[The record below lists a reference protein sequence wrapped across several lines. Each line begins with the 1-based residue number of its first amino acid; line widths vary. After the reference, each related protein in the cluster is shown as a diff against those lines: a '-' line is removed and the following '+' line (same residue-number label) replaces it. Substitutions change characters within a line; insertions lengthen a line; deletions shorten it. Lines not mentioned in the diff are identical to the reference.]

1 MSRAEWIVCER
12 TNRWAAA
19 LRLALTQDDPAP
31 RLCELRHLSELD
43 SEVAARPAAI
53 VAIEVHRGN
62 FAAVLQWLSRSHV
75 RRRLTRCAALL
86 DRSLASDSESVV
98 GPLLEAGAVAIAPS
112 PRRLDDVL
120 ALERFQT
127 QIAGISGS
135 RESLL
140 DQLRASLPWQAT

>member
-12 TNRWAAA
+12 TSRWAAA
-19 LRLALTQDDPAP
+19 LRLELAQDDPAP
-31 RLCELRHLSELD
+31 RLRELRHLSELD
-43 SEVAARPAAI
+43 AEISARPAI

-62 FAAVLQWLSRSHV
+62 FAAVLHWLSRTRV
-75 RRRLTRCAALL
+75 RQQLTRCAALL
-86 DRSLASDSESVV
+86 DRSLASDSESVI

-120 ALERFQT
+120 ALERFQSE
-127 QIAGISGS
+127 IAGISS
-135 RESLL
+135 PHESVL